1 MAVFIRPSLCSR
13 TRLSRSISN
22 WSLASTVPTQKSSS
36 KLSHLVTAY
45 NAVAEHLPCKR
56 ARLSSFRP
64 HQLRSYSAS
73 HSSTPWSP
81 VHASSS
87 PRIITTI
94 AEYRAV
100 RQHWQREGKSVG
112 FVPTMGAL
120 HAGHVSLAKLA
131 RQQCDKVVASIFVNP
146 AQFAPTEDL
155 AKYPRTQERDVEM
168 LAEQGVDVIF
178 IPAVKEMYPAGIVL
192 DVSDQRGTFVEVKGK
207 SHQMEGSIRPH
218 FFRGVATVVTKLFNI
233 MQPTKAYF
241 GQKDAQQ
248 CAVIRSMV
256 RDLFVPTEIVV
267 GETMREKD
275 GLAMSSRNR
284 YLSPEERAIA
294 PVLYKALSAGA
305 AAFHEKGIT
314 RKDELVAIA
323 KGIIETQE
331 GVHLEYLSLADPF
344 SLEELD
350 SIGLNGAIFSGAV
363 RVGKTRIIDNC
374 LLGVTTDKWVA

>member
-1 MAVFIRPSLCSR
+1 
-13 TRLSRSISN
+13 
-22 WSLASTVPTQKSSS
+22 
-36 KLSHLVTAY
+36 
-45 NAVAEHLPCKR
+45 
-56 ARLSSFRP
+56 
-64 HQLRSYSAS
+64 
-73 HSSTPWSP
+73 
-81 VHASSS
+81 
-87 PRIITTI
+87 
-94 AEYRAV
+94 
-100 RQHWQREGKSVG
+100 
-112 FVPTMGAL
+112 MGAL

-178 IPAVKEMYPAGIVL
+178 IPTVKEMYPAGIVL

-233 MQPTKAYF
+233 IQPTKAYF

-323 KGIIETQE
+323 KGIIETQD

-350 SIGLNGAIFSGAV
+350 SIGSNGAILSGAV